1 MAQGPR
7 IALPALLLV
16 AEHSAFRR
24 AVTGQPVI
32 RALPNQRQIFSVY
45 EGAVL

>member
-1 MAQGPR
+1 MAQGPG
-7 IALPALLLV
+7 IALPAPLLV

-32 RALPNQRQIFSVY
+32 GSLPNQRQIFSVC